1 MEPLQIRI
9 QVGLKFSDRH
19 PICAATDPVE
29 LQSALKSWG
38 TSPNLRIPPIPQA
51 NSI

>member
-1 MEPLQIRI
+1 MRSKAVIA
-9 QVGLKFSDRH
+9 H
-19 PICAATDPVE
+19 PRKLVADPVE

>member
-19 PICAATDPVE
+19 PICAACTLIGANALPRK
-29 LQSALKSWG
+29 LQVLA
-38 TSPNLRIPPIPQA
+38 
-51 NSI
+51 